1 MTRGIRVIES
11 LAPGVCAEGSASD
24 ARQPG
29 QQSAAPENVVSS
41 SPMKGTNVAEAKIL
55 TVDSITKLT
64 AEHVGQVVI
73 AASHGGVYAGHCA
86 AEGKVRAVILN
97 DAGIGRER
105 AGIGSLDYLDGFGI
119 AAAAAD
125 SLSCRIGD
133 GQDMRE
139 SGIVSFVNRTAAALG
154 CAPGQKVFECAD
166 RMRAAVLSG
175 AAVPSLAETR
185 FVARSNPGE
194 PRVIVMDSVS
204 LIDKSD
210 AGAIVIT
217 GSHGALLG
225 GKPDTALGVD
235 VIAAVFS
242 DAGFG
247 KDRVAL
253 TRLPVLDRRGIAGAT
268 VSVYSA
274 RIGDGR
280 SVYEDGVLSCVNETA
295 AAIGIAVGQ
304 TVEEFV
310 AMVIRHRAG

>member
-1 MTRGIRVIES
+1 
-11 LAPGVCAEGSASD
+11 
-24 ARQPG
+24 
-29 QQSAAPENVVSS
+29 
-41 SPMKGTNVAEAKIL
+41 VAEVKIL
-55 TVDSITKLT
+55 TTNTITKLT
-64 AEHVGQVVI
+64 PEHIGQVVI
-73 AASHGGVYAGHCA
+73 GASHGGVYAGHCA

-97 DAGIGRER
+97 DAGVGREQ
-105 AGIGSLDYLDGFGI
+105 AGIGSLDYLDGLGI

-154 CAPGQKVFECAD
+154 CAPGQKVLECAA
-166 RMRAAVLSG
+166 RMRAAALSN
-175 AAVPSLAETR
+175 AAVPSLAEAR

-204 LIDKSD
+204 LIDESD

-217 GSHGALLG
+217 ASHGALLG
-225 GKPDTALGVD
+225 GNPDTALRAD
-235 VIAAVFS
+235 AIAAIFS

-247 KDRVAL
+247 KDRVAV

-268 VSVYSA
+268 VSVFSA

-280 SVYEDGVLSCVNETA
+280 SVYEDGVLSCVNKTA
-295 AAIGIAVGQ
+295 ASIGIAVGQ
-304 TVEEFV
+304 TVQEFV
-310 AMVIRHRAG
+310 SRVISHRSG